1 MGRVVRFAGVLTSGD
16 MLRALEELEGY
27 HVALRTL
34 NQWVHDGPLNA
45 SIRGPRGRRRDHWF
59 SRDDLIRARLIARLR
74 REGLPLQRVRIALA
88 ALGDELTQAVETG
101 RGRIVVNRERG
112 TARLIKSGRA
122 VEALTGQ
129 YVLPLREL
137 LNGLDATAERMQEMG

>member
-1 MGRVVRFAGVLTSGD
+1 MGRVVPFSGVLTSRD

-27 HVALRTL
+27 RVALRTL
-34 NQWVHDGPLNA
+34 TQWVHGGVL
-45 SIRGPRGRRRDHWF
+45 SVSVRGPRGRRRDHWF
-59 SRDDLIRARLIARLR
+59 SRADLVRGRLIARLR

-88 ALGDELTQAVETG
+88 ALGDDLDLAVETG

-137 LNGLDATAERMQEMG
+137 LSGLDATAVRVQETG